1 MAALDTDLRRTDER
15 HYRRVNPFWVQSSPF
30 GYENTNEKV
39 LLFAFPEVLGN
50 YYLHQF
56 VLEVE
61 IAFSG
66 GTPAIDIGKCTL
78 DDPSVDLTYS
88 NLDEDYYID
97 NTDVTEGS
105 AGYYMPGTSLT
116 EGTPNT
122 VSGTVWAKALR
133 ENDVGALIVKG
144 ADTAMPAIV
153 ATLSNG
159 LTAGRARLYML
170 VSRIGV

>member
-15 HYRRVNPFWVQSSPF
+15 HYKRVNPFWVQSSPF
-30 GYENTNEKV
+30 GYENTGEKV

-61 IAFSG
+61 IAFAG
-66 GTPAIDIGKCTL
+66 GTPTIDIGKCTL

-88 NLDEDYYID
+88 NLDDDYYLD
-97 NTDVTEGS
+97 NGDVTEGTP
-105 AGYYMPGTSLT
+105 GYYSP
-116 EGTPNT
+116 T
-122 VSGTVWAKALR
+122 VTTASPWAAALDD
-133 ENDVGALIVKG
+133 NDISALIVKG
-144 ADTAMPAIV
+144 ADTDMPAIV
-153 ATLSNG
+153 ATLSAS

>member
-1 MAALDTDLRRTDER
+1 MAVLDTDLRRTDER

-50 YYLHQF
+50 YFLHQF

-66 GTPAIDIGKCTL
+66 GTPTIDIGKCTL
-78 DDPSVDLTYS
+78 DDPSVDLTYQ
-88 NLDEDYYID
+88 NYDADYYIA
-97 NTDVTEGS
+97 NT
-105 AGYYMPGTSLT
+105 ALT
-116 EGTPNT
+116 EGTPGYYMGD
-122 VSGTVWAKALR
+122 GTVWAQALLG
-133 ENDVGALIVKG
+133 NTVGPLIVKG
-144 ADTAMPAIV
+144 ADTNMPAIV
-153 ATLSNG
+153 ATLSNN